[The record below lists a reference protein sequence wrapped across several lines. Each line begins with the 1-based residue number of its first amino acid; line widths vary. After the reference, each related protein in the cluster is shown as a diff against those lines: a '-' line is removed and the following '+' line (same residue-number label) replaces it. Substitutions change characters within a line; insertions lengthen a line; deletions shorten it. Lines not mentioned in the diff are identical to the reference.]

1 MLWASV
7 FVYLIAP
14 HQNLSELRFFCLHQ
28 GGQKSVQNMIL
39 VLPLFLA
46 FLDLSGAL
54 TLEPKKEEFI
64 LSSGSTWEIRC
75 SGKYPLDWDYP
86 GNGQVTIRNSSVT
99 ISHVVTS
106 KSEYTS
112 VLRLKEAHY
121 LDTGYYFCKYAN
133 TTEPNVSKYI
143 QSILDVQT
151 KRNGRN

>member
-1 MLWASV
+1 MNYAFLA
-7 FVYLIAP
+7 IREDI
-14 HQNLSELRFFCLHQ
+14 N
-28 GGQKSVQNMIL
+28 QKQNMIL

-54 TLEPKKEEFI
+54 RLEPKKEQFI
-64 LSSGSTWEIRC
+64 LSSRSTWEIKC

-86 GNGQVTIRNSSVT
+86 GSGQVTIRNSSVT

-133 TTEPNVSKYI
+133 TTDQNVRT
-143 QSILDVQT
+143 V
-151 KRNGRN
+151 